1 MKRIRFYSLI
11 LIAVISLSTSVFAQ
25 KTESDI
31 RTMLEE
37 RDVEIK
43 KLLGPEGS
51 DYTDAQRE
59 ELKEIINGVI
69 DFTAMSRQALEGTY
83 DTLSEAS
90 RTEFVDLFS
99 NIVSDNSLKKLDI
112 YRATVRYNTISI
124 EGDEATVETMV
135 YLDDVRTPVD
145 YKMSFEDGEWVIV
158 DMSIDDVSTVDTY
171 YGQFSRIIKR
181 RGFDSL
187 MESLRKRAARDK

>member
-1 MKRIRFYSLI
+1 MKITRFYSLI
-11 LIAVISLSTSVFAQ
+11 LVAILGFSISVLAQ
-25 KTESDI
+25 KTETDV

-51 DYTDAQRE
+51 DYTNEQRE

-69 DFTAMSRQALEGTY
+69 DFKAMSKQALEGTY

-90 RTEFVDLFS
+90 RIEFVDLFS
-99 NIVSDNSLKKLDI
+99 TIVSDNSLKKLDI
-112 YRATVRYNTISI
+112 YRATVRYNMISI

-181 RGFDSL
+181 KGFDSL
-187 MESLRKRAARDK
+187 MESLRKRASRAE

>member
-1 MKRIRFYSLI
+1 MKLVRFYSLM
-11 LIAVISLSTSVFAQ
+11 LIAILGLSISGFAQ

-31 RTMLEE
+31 RNMLEE

-59 ELKEIINGVI
+59 ELKQIINGVI
-69 DFTAMSRQALEGTY
+69 DFEAMSMQALEGTY

-90 RTEFVDLFS
+90 RNEFVDLFS
-99 NIVSDNSLKKLDI
+99 TIVSDNSLKKLDI
-112 YRATVRYNTISI
+112 YRATVRYNTIGI
-124 EGDEATVETMV
+124 DGDEATVETMV

-171 YGQFSRIIKR
+171 YGQFSRIIKK